1 MSNIDTNVDNYTI
14 SELLA
19 ILDLDDSST
28 EESIEEKTN
37 KYIDKFDSEGNQT
50 MSDFFYDIQQK
61 LLGYTGEAEADNE
74 DEEEKVA
81 KQTDEWFENE
91 NLKQNDSSQ
100 NNKVTDRK
108 QKIDVYEGNEHNPMN
123 QEQLGVTNT
132 VSVPFAQDSL
142 NPTLKNTTERF
153 IVLDSQYRQTGEI
166 STDYTLDLSEHLK
179 DVLNL
184 RLFSFQIPV
193 TWYVIDVEYG
203 NTCFWINDASWN
215 IDVNISIE
223 SGNYTSS
230 SLVTA
235 LNNAIY
241 AAGFTKTSVPNWAP
255 VTYDQTNGK
264 ITINLYGAK
273 YIDPDNP
280 SITFTINETNQI
292 IFFDFTAKL
301 NCANKC
307 SNIGIYINQTL
318 GWVMGFRSPTVFVNP
333 SGNTADAILSLSG
346 PKYLILVIDDYNQ
359 NHINNGLVSITELSK
374 TLKMPTYYSP
384 DLPYICVGQQN
395 TTTTTNT
402 SSFDK
407 YSVNFGSY
415 PQLVPSAPRTLT
427 QSQIY
432 TINEIIKNNDQNT
445 SYRIKAPTT
454 TDVFA
459 VIPVKGGLSLGDIYT
474 EMSGSLQD
482 FKRSY
487 FGPVD
492 IDRMRI
498 KLLDD
503 KGNVLNLN
511 GCDWSI
517 TLISE
522 NLYQY

>member
-1 MSNIDTNVDNYTI
+1 
-14 SELLA
+14 
-19 ILDLDDSST
+19 
-28 EESIEEKTN
+28 
-37 KYIDKFDSEGNQT
+37 
-50 MSDFFYDIQQK
+50 
-61 LLGYTGEAEADNE
+61 
-74 DEEEKVA
+74 
-81 KQTDEWFENE
+81 
-91 NLKQNDSSQ
+91 
-100 NNKVTDRK
+100 
-108 QKIDVYEGNEHNPMN
+108 
-123 QEQLGVTNT
+123 
-132 VSVPFAQDSL
+132 
-142 NPTLKNTTERF
+142 
-153 IVLDSQYRQTGEI
+153 
-166 STDYTLDLSEHLK
+166 
-179 DVLNL
+179 
-184 RLFSFQIPV
+184 
-193 TWYVIDVEYG
+193 
-203 NTCFWINDASWN
+203 
-215 IDVNISIE
+215 
-223 SGNYTSS
+223 
-230 SLVTA
+230 
-235 LNNAIY
+235 
-241 AAGFTKTSVPNWAP
+241 
-255 VTYDQTNGK
+255 
-264 ITINLYGAK
+264 
-273 YIDPDNP
+273 
-280 SITFTINETNQI
+280 
-292 IFFDFTAKL
+292 
-301 NCANKC
+301 
-307 SNIGIYINQTL
+307 
-318 GWVMGFRSPTVFVNP
+318 MGFRTPTVFVNP